1 MRLSGTLR
9 SWNDDRGFGFIAPTH
24 GGAEIFVH
32 ISALPRD
39 GTRPT
44 IGEKMSYELGRD
56 RNGKVQAVKVV
67 RQAIG
72 ITLQGQSKKLDDPH
86 RSNSLSARL
95 ITMLLI
101 LALGVYAYKKYDI
114 KITRNPT
121 NVGSEVTPTV
131 ESSAAERVT
140 GRPAPGFKPEATSD
154 AGVSSEVTPTVEK
167 IAAERVTGSPAPSF
181 KPETTSVAEKAPTIV
196 YPANFKCDGRT
207 YCSQMSSCAEAKFFL
222 NNCPGTKMDGD
233 GDGIPCENQW
243 CGH

>member
-56 RNGKVQAVKVV
+56 RNGKVQAVKVI

-95 ITMLLI
+95 ITMLFI
-101 LALGVYAYKKYDI
+101 LAISAYAYKKSDI

-121 NVGSEVTPTV
+121 NV
-131 ESSAAERVT
+131 
-140 GRPAPGFKPEATSD
+140 
-154 AGVSSEVTPTVEK
+154 SSEVTPTVENS
-167 IAAERVTGSPAPSF
+167 AAERVTGSPALSF

-207 YCSQMSSCAEAKFFL
+207 YCSQMTSCAEATYFL

-233 GDGIPCENQW
+233 GDVIPCEAQW
-243 CGH
+243 CRH